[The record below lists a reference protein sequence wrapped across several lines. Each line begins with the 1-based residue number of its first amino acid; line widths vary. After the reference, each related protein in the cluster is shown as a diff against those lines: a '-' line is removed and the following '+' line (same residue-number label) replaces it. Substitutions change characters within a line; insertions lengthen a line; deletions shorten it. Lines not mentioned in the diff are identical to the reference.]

1 VDFTLSDEQ
10 QILCDGAERYLAEH
24 YSFEQ
29 RRAVLGGP
37 ADPGA
42 PGPGE
47 AGFSQAT
54 WQDFA
59 ELGWLALGLPEDAGG
74 LGGSLI
80 DTALIMEAMGRRLV
94 LEPYATTVILGAR
107 VIDRGGNAALRAAAL
122 PAIAQGSCR
131 VALAHGELASRY
143 DLRAIQTRARPTG
156 DGYVLDGVKTM
167 AFDAP
172 HANKLI
178 VSANLAGQGGL
189 ALFLVDPSSPGV
201 TLRGYP
207 LIDGTR
213 GADVELT
220 SVYVPSGSVVAA
232 GEQALE
238 VLEEA
243 LDRVVLARV
252 AEGLGAMERVLELT
266 SEHLRSRQQFGQPL
280 LKFQALQH
288 RLAEMFV
295 EVQETRSIL
304 YRGLAYIEAPAAE
317 RKSAVSAAKVVAA
330 GAGRVVGEQGI
341 QLHGGVGMTDEYQV
355 GHYFKRLIA
364 LEKSFGDVDYHL
376 ERLGGSLQT

>member
-1 VDFTLSDEQ
+1 MDFTLSDEQ

-29 RRAVLGGP
+29 RRAVLS
-37 ADPGA
+37 GA
-42 PGPGE
+42 
-47 AGFSQAT
+47 AGFSSAT
-54 WQDFA
+54 WQSFA
-59 ELGWLALGLPEDAGG
+59 ELGWLALGLPEDVGG
-74 LGGSLI
+74 LDGSFI
-80 DTALIMEAMGRRLV
+80 DTALIMEVMGRRLV
-94 LEPYATTVILGAR
+94 LEPYATTAILGAR
-107 VIDRGGNAALRAAAL
+107 LIDRSGNAALRAEVL

-131 VALAHGELASRY
+131 VALAHGEIASRY
-143 DLRAIQTRARPTG
+143 DLSAVETRARSSA
-156 DGYVLDGVKTM
+156 DGYVIDGVKTM
-167 AFDAP
+167 VCDAP
-172 HANKLI
+172 GANKLI
-178 VSANLAGQGGL
+178 VSANLAGHGGFT
-189 ALFLVDPSSPGV
+189 LFMVDPASPGV
-201 TLRGYP
+201 TIRGYP

-213 GADVELT
+213 GADIELASVRVPRGSVLT
-220 SVYVPSGSVVAA
+220 SGA
-232 GEQALE
+232 QALD

-252 AEGLGAMERVLELT
+252 AEGLGAMEVVLQLT

-304 YRGLAYIEAPAAE
+304 YRGLAYIDAPAAE
-317 RKSAVSAAKVVAA
+317 RKSAVSAAKVVASS
-330 GAGRVVGEQGI
+330 AGRVVGEQGI

-376 ERLGGSLQT
+376 ERLGRSLQTGS